1 VSARDPHRASPIVI
15 RRLVAADAE
24 ELAALRRANR
34 PYLERWDPDW
44 DDPERVYSTD
54 GVRSW
59 ITDGNERFAIID
71 GERIAG
77 MVSLTGII
85 RGSMQTCMIGY
96 FVDEPRAGRGL
107 ASQAVGEAAGIAF
120 RELGLHR
127 VEAGTAVDNV
137 ASQKVLER
145 NGFTLVGRMRKHLQ
159 IRGVWVDHLLW
170 ETLADDE

>member
-1 VSARDPHRASPIVI
+1 MQRAI

-34 PYLERWDPDW
+34 AYLERWDPDW
-44 DDPERVYSTD
+44 DDPDRVYSTD

-59 ITDGNERFAIID
+59 ITDGNERFAIVD
-71 GERIAG
+71 GEAIAG

-96 FVDEPRAGRGL
+96 FVDEARAGRGL
-107 ASQAVGEAAGIAF
+107 ASRAVGEASVIAF
-120 RELGLHR
+120 GELGLHR
-127 VEAGTAVDNV
+127 VEAGTAVENV

-145 NGFTLVGRMRKHLQ
+145 NGYTLVGRMRRHLQ
-159 IRGVWVDHLLW
+159 IRGIWVDHLLW
-170 ETLADDE
+170 EKLADDE